1 MTLSETTAVIL
12 AGGLGTRL
20 RSVVADRP
28 KILAPISGKPFL
40 SYLLDQLDEARVRY
54 AILCTGYLGDM
65 VQETL
70 GNNYKNIKLA
80 YSQESIPL
88 GTGGAVKFAEGL
100 FKANHILVMNGDS
113 YCTADLNKFWE
124 WHIKKKSNVT
134 LILTHVQ
141 DTGRYGQ
148 VKTAKNGALECFME
162 KGDEHGSGWINAGI
176 YLINRDFISSIPL
189 GRSVSL
195 EKEIFPKRIGHN
207 IYGYRSEG
215 SFLDIGI
222 PEDYKSAEEFFKLRN
237 RNKISPKL

>member
-28 KILAPISGKPFL
+28 KILAPIAGKPFL
-40 SYLLDQLDEARVRY
+40 SYLLDQLEKIHIRY

-65 VQETL
+65 VQESL
-70 GNNYKNIKLA
+70 GNKYKSIKLA
-80 YSQESIPL
+80 YSHESVPL
-88 GTGGAVKFAEGL
+88 GTGGAVKFAKGL
-100 FKANHILVMNGDS
+100 FKSDHILVMNGDS

-124 WHIKKKSNVT
+124 WHVKKESNAT
-134 LILTHVQ
+134 LLLTHVP

-148 VKTAKNGALECFME
+148 VTTAKNGLLEYFAE
-162 KGDEHGSGWINAGI
+162 KGDEHGPGWINAGV
-176 YLINRDFISSIPL
+176 YFLNCDFVSSIPS
-189 GRSVSL
+189 GRSLSL
-195 EKEIFPKRIGHN
+195 EKEIFPEWIGHN

-222 PEDYKSAEEFFKLRN
+222 PEDYKAAEEFFNFRN
-237 RNKISPKL
+237 RNQTLPKT